1 MAYNSTTGIIT
12 APVSIYDLM
21 QAVPATLRRTNTST
35 SEVESVS
42 SDDLGV
48 LAGASV
54 GDTIP
59 STDGHGTWSVI
70 SRVAVN
76 MWAKFKPVRSYQS
89 GLLDTV
95 SQLINGVWNNAL
107 SSQWWRDTVN
117 AAGLRIGYGIN
128 PIRRTGGGGVGDN
141 PLTALL
147 QAYQAG
153 SQWTYTKPNGTD
165 IGGSTYPYRLLDF
178 HQYNHKAPQP
188 LGSISAPSSLI
199 LTTGEAWSIDV
210 AMMRNQDDSEPIA
223 DRDYVT
229 PEDIL
234 KQLWVDENDNPVCY
248 FGFALMKS
256 NGDPAIWVTGNRYY
270 GVGNNGGRLSEGTY
284 TVMPF
289 YTNRLLPQDESLGNL
304 NPGPSTIPSGTAF
317 ATVPNVECPQLVIP
331 NGLVHRD
338 DARWSVKAVL
348 QSGVCK
354 VTAKA
359 DATPL
364 QVTGGTVLFDGGK
377 YPQVVIYVCKEGTTV
392 GVGLPD
398 ANDILDSRSFYSQ
411 QNLFEVQGGSSGES
425 KTVGGAQQNFYIN
438 EEKCRVFVYAGNG
451 SQYDTGMTARAQ
463 GDAMIS
469 SGTIVPDNEP
479 LVTI

>member
-12 APVSIYDLM
+12 APVSIYDVM
-21 QAVPATLRRTNTST
+21 QCFGSGRN
-35 SEVESVS
+35 
-42 SDDLGV
+42 DLGDLIANV
-48 LAGASV
+48 S
-54 GDTIP
+54 I
-59 STDGHGTWSVI
+59 
-70 SRVAVN
+70 N

-95 SQLINGVWNNAL
+95 SQLSNGVWNNAL

-128 PIRRTGGGGVGDN
+128 PIRRTSLADLFQV
-141 PLTALL
+141 
-147 QAYQAG
+147 YQAG
-153 SQWTYTKPNGTD
+153 TQWSHIRPNGVD
-165 IGGSTYPYRLLDF
+165 LGGSTYPYRLLDF
-178 HQYNHKAPQP
+178 HQYNNKAPQP

-210 AMMRNQDDSEPIA
+210 AMMINQDDEEPVA
-223 DRDYVT
+223 NRDYVT

-234 KQLWVDENDNPVCY
+234 KQVWVDENDNPACY
-248 FGFALMKS
+248 FGFALMDS
-256 NGDPAIWVTGNRYY
+256 NGVAKIWVTGNRYY
-270 GVGNNGGRLSEGTY
+270 GVGNNGSRLSEGTY
-284 TVMPF
+284 TIMPF

-317 ATVPNVECPQLVIP
+317 ATVPNVDCPQLVIP
-331 NGLVHRD
+331 NGSVQRD

-348 QSGVCK
+348 QNGICK

-469 SGTIVPDNEP
+469 SGTIVPSDEP
-479 LVTI
+479 VLTT

>member
-12 APVSIYDLM
+12 APVSIYDVM
-21 QAVPATLRRTNTST
+21 QCFGSGRN
-35 SEVESVS
+35 
-42 SDDLGV
+42 DLGDLIANV
-48 LAGASV
+48 S
-54 GDTIP
+54 I
-59 STDGHGTWSVI
+59 
-70 SRVAVN
+70 N

-95 SQLINGVWNNAL
+95 SQLSNGVWNNAL

-117 AAGLRIGYGIN
+117 AVGLRIGYGIN
-128 PIRRTGGGGVGDN
+128 PIRRTSLADLFQV
-141 PLTALL
+141 
-147 QAYQAG
+147 YQAG
-153 SQWTYTKPNGTD
+153 TQWSHIRPNGVGF
-165 IGGSTYPYRLLDF
+165 GGSIYPYRLLDF
-178 HQYNHKAPQP
+178 HQYNNKAPQP

-210 AMMRNQDDSEPIA
+210 SMMINQDDEEPVA
-223 DRDYVT
+223 NRDYVT

-234 KQLWVDENDNPVCY
+234 KQVWVDENDNPACY
-248 FGFALMKS
+248 FGFALMDS
-256 NGDPAIWVTGNRYY
+256 NGVAKIWVTGNRYY
-270 GVGNNGGRLSEGTY
+270 GVGNNGSRLSEGTY
-284 TVMPF
+284 TIMPF

-317 ATVPNVECPQLVIP
+317 ATVPNVECPHLVIP
-331 NGLVHRD
+331 SGSVQRD

-348 QSGVCK
+348 QNGICK

-364 QVTGGTVLFDGGK
+364 QVTGGTVLFNGGK

-469 SGTIVPDNEP
+469 SGEIVPEEP
-479 LVTI
+479 ELITT

>member
-12 APVSIYDLM
+12 APVSIYDVM
-21 QAVPATLRRTNTST
+21 QCFGSGRN
-35 SEVESVS
+35 
-42 SDDLGV
+42 DLGDLIV
-48 LAGASV
+48 NVS
-54 GDTIP
+54 I
-59 STDGHGTWSVI
+59 
-70 SRVAVN
+70 N

-95 SQLINGVWNNAL
+95 SQLSNGVWNNAL

-128 PIRRTGGGGVGDN
+128 PIRRTSLED
-141 PLTALL
+141 LF

-153 SQWTYTKPNGTD
+153 TQWSHIRPNGID
-165 IGGSTYPYRLLDF
+165 LGGSTYPYRLLDF
-178 HQYNHKAPQP
+178 HQYNNKAPQP
-188 LGSISAPSSLI
+188 LGSISAPSSLV

-210 AMMRNQDDSEPIA
+210 AMMINQDDEEPVA
-223 DRDYVT
+223 NRDYVT

-234 KQLWVDENDNPVCY
+234 KQVWVDENDNPACY
-248 FGFALMKS
+248 FGFALMDS
-256 NGDPAIWVTGNRYY
+256 NGVAKIWVTGNRYY
-270 GVGNNGGRLSEGTY
+270 GVGNNGSRLSEGTY
-284 TVMPF
+284 TIMPF

-331 NGLVHRD
+331 NGSVQRD

-348 QSGVCK
+348 QNGICK

-469 SGTIVPDNEP
+469 SGTIVPGNEP
-479 LVTI
+479 VLTT

>member
-12 APVSIYDLM
+12 APVSIYDVM
-21 QAVPATLRRTNTST
+21 QCFGSGRN
-35 SEVESVS
+35 
-42 SDDLGV
+42 DLGDLIANV
-48 LAGASV
+48 P
-54 GDTIP
+54 I
-59 STDGHGTWSVI
+59 
-70 SRVAVN
+70 N

-95 SQLINGVWNNAL
+95 SQLSNGVWNNAL

-117 AAGLRIGYGIN
+117 AAGLRVGYGIN
-128 PIRRTGGGGVGDN
+128 PIRRTSLAD
-141 PLTALL
+141 LF

-153 SQWTYTKPNGTD
+153 NQWSHIRPNGVD
-165 IGGSTYPYRLLDF
+165 LGGSIYPYRLLDF
-178 HQYNHKAPQP
+178 HQYNNKAPQP

-210 AMMRNQDDSEPIA
+210 SMMINQDDEEPVA
-223 DRDYVT
+223 NRDYVT

-234 KQLWVDENDNPVCY
+234 KQLWVDENDNPACY
-248 FGFALMKS
+248 FGFALMDS
-256 NGDPAIWVTGNRYY
+256 NGVAKIWVTGNRYY
-270 GVGNNGGRLSEGTY
+270 GVGNNGSRLSEGTY
-284 TVMPF
+284 TIMPF

-331 NGLVHRD
+331 NGSVHRD

-348 QSGVCK
+348 QSGICK

-469 SGTIVPDNEP
+469 SGEIVPEEP
-479 LVTI
+479 ELIT

>member
-12 APVSIYDLM
+12 APVSIYDVM
-21 QAVPATLRRTNTST
+21 QCFGSGRN
-35 SEVESVS
+35 
-42 SDDLGV
+42 DLGDLIANV
-48 LAGASV
+48 S
-54 GDTIP
+54 I
-59 STDGHGTWSVI
+59 
-70 SRVAVN
+70 N

-95 SQLINGVWNNAL
+95 SQLSNGVWNNAL

-128 PIRRTGGGGVGDN
+128 PIRRTSLAD
-141 PLTALL
+141 LF

-153 SQWTYTKPNGTD
+153 IQWSHIRPNGVD
-165 IGGSTYPYRLLDF
+165 LGGSTYPYRLLDF
-178 HQYNHKAPQP
+178 HQYNNKAPQP

-210 AMMRNQDDSEPIA
+210 SMMINQDDEEPIA
-223 DRDYVT
+223 NRDYVT

-234 KQLWVDENDNPVCY
+234 KQLWVDENDNPACY
-248 FGFALMKS
+248 FGFALMDS
-256 NGDPAIWVTGNRYY
+256 NGVAKIWVTGNRYY
-270 GVGNNGGRLSEGTY
+270 GVGNNGSRLSEGTY
-284 TVMPF
+284 TIMPF

-331 NGLVHRD
+331 NGSVHRD

-348 QSGVCK
+348 QSGICK

-411 QNLFEVQGGSSGES
+411 QNLFEVQGGNSGES

-469 SGTIVPDNEP
+469 SGTIVPDDEP
-479 LVTI
+479 VLTT

>member
-12 APVSIYDLM
+12 APVSIYDVM
-21 QAVPATLRRTNTST
+21 QCFGSGRN
-35 SEVESVS
+35 
-42 SDDLGV
+42 DLGDLIANV
-48 LAGASV
+48 S
-54 GDTIP
+54 I
-59 STDGHGTWSVI
+59 
-70 SRVAVN
+70 N

-95 SQLINGVWNNAL
+95 SQLSNGVWNNAL

-117 AAGLRIGYGIN
+117 AVGLRIGYGIN
-128 PIRRTGGGGVGDN
+128 PIRRTSLADLFQV
-141 PLTALL
+141 
-147 QAYQAG
+147 YQAG
-153 SQWTYTKPNGTD
+153 TQWSHIRPNGVGF
-165 IGGSTYPYRLLDF
+165 GGSIYPYRLLDF
-178 HQYNHKAPQP
+178 HQYNNKAPQP

-210 AMMRNQDDSEPIA
+210 SMMINQDDEEPVA
-223 DRDYVT
+223 NRDYVT

-234 KQLWVDENDNPVCY
+234 KQVWVDENDNPSCY
-248 FGFALMKS
+248 FGFALMDS
-256 NGDPAIWVTGNRYY
+256 NGVAKIWVTGNRYY
-270 GVGNNGGRLSEGTY
+270 GVGNNGSRLSEGTY
-284 TVMPF
+284 TIMPF

-331 NGLVHRD
+331 NGSVQRD

-348 QSGVCK
+348 QNGICK

-364 QVTGGTVLFDGGK
+364 QVTGGTVLFNGGK

-469 SGTIVPDNEP
+469 SGEIVPEEP
-479 LVTI
+479 ELITT

>member
-12 APVSIYDLM
+12 APVSIYDVM
-21 QAVPATLRRTNTST
+21 QCFGSGRN
-35 SEVESVS
+35 
-42 SDDLGV
+42 DLGDLIANV
-48 LAGASV
+48 S
-54 GDTIP
+54 I
-59 STDGHGTWSVI
+59 
-70 SRVAVN
+70 N

-95 SQLINGVWNNAL
+95 SQMSNGVWNNAL

-117 AAGLRIGYGIN
+117 AVGLRIGYGIN
-128 PIRRTGGGGVGDN
+128 PIRRTSLADLFQV
-141 PLTALL
+141 
-147 QAYQAG
+147 YQAG
-153 SQWTYTKPNGTD
+153 TQWSHIRPNGVGF
-165 IGGSTYPYRLLDF
+165 GGSIYPYRLIDF
-178 HQYNHKAPQP
+178 HQYNNKAPQP

-210 AMMRNQDDSEPIA
+210 SMMINQDDEEPVA
-223 DRDYVT
+223 NRDYVT

-234 KQLWVDENDNPVCY
+234 KQVWVDENDNPSCY
-248 FGFALMKS
+248 FGFALMDS
-256 NGDPAIWVTGNRYY
+256 NGVAKIWVTGNRYY
-270 GVGNNGGRLSEGTY
+270 GVGNNGSRLSEGTY
-284 TVMPF
+284 TIMPF

-331 NGLVHRD
+331 NGSVHRD

-348 QSGVCK
+348 QNGICK

-392 GVGLPD
+392 GVGRPD

-469 SGTIVPDNEP
+469 SGEIVPEEP
-479 LVTI
+479 ELITT

>member
-12 APVSIYDLM
+12 APVSIYDVR
-21 QAVPATLRRTNTST
+21 QCFGSGR
-35 SEVESVS
+35 
-42 SDDLGV
+42 DDLGDLITNV
-48 LAGASV
+48 S
-54 GDTIP
+54 I
-59 STDGHGTWSVI
+59 
-70 SRVAVN
+70 N

-128 PIRRTGGGGVGDN
+128 PIRRTSLAD
-141 PLTALL
+141 LF

-153 SQWTYTKPNGTD
+153 TQWSHIRPNGVD
-165 IGGSTYPYRLLDF
+165 LGGSTYPYRLLDF
-178 HQYNHKAPQP
+178 HQYNNKAPQP

-210 AMMRNQDDSEPIA
+210 SMMINQDDEEPVTN
-223 DRDYVT
+223 RDYVT

-234 KQLWVDENDNPVCY
+234 KQVWVDENDNPACY
-248 FGFALMKS
+248 FGFALMDS
-256 NGDPAIWVTGNRYY
+256 NGVAKIWVTGNRYY
-270 GVGNNGGRLSEGTY
+270 GVGNNGSRLSEGTY
-284 TVMPF
+284 TIMPF

-331 NGLVHRD
+331 NGSVQRD

-348 QSGVCK
+348 QNGICK

-469 SGTIVPDNEP
+469 SGEIVPEKP
-479 LVTI
+479 ELIT

>member
-12 APVSIYDLM
+12 APVSIYDVM
-21 QAVPATLRRTNTST
+21 QCFGSGRN
-35 SEVESVS
+35 
-42 SDDLGV
+42 DLGDLIANV
-48 LAGASV
+48 S
-54 GDTIP
+54 I
-59 STDGHGTWSVI
+59 
-70 SRVAVN
+70 N

-95 SQLINGVWNNAL
+95 SQLSNGVWNNAL

-128 PIRRTGGGGVGDN
+128 PIRRTSLAD
-141 PLTALL
+141 LF

-153 SQWTYTKPNGTD
+153 TQWSHIRPNGVD
-165 IGGSTYPYRLLDF
+165 LGGSTYPYRLLDF
-178 HQYNHKAPQP
+178 HQYNNKAPQP

-210 AMMRNQDDSEPIA
+210 SMMINQDDEEPVA
-223 DRDYVT
+223 NRDYVT

-234 KQLWVDENDNPVCY
+234 KQVWVDENDNPACY
-248 FGFALMKS
+248 FGFALMDS
-256 NGDPAIWVTGNRYY
+256 NGVAKIWVTGNRYY
-270 GVGNNGGRLSEGTY
+270 GVGNNGSRLSEGTY
-284 TVMPF
+284 TIMPF

-331 NGLVHRD
+331 NGSVHRD

-348 QSGVCK
+348 QNGICK

-469 SGTIVPDNEP
+469 SGTIVPDDEP
-479 LVTI
+479 VLTT

>member
-12 APVSIYDLM
+12 APVSIYDVM
-21 QAVPATLRRTNTST
+21 RCFGSGRN
-35 SEVESVS
+35 
-42 SDDLGV
+42 DLGNLIANV
-48 LAGASV
+48 S
-54 GDTIP
+54 I
-59 STDGHGTWSVI
+59 
-70 SRVAVN
+70 N

-95 SQLINGVWNNAL
+95 SQLSNGVWNNAL

-128 PIRRTGGGGVGDN
+128 PIRRTSLAD
-141 PLTALL
+141 LF

-153 SQWTYTKPNGTD
+153 IQWSYIRPNGVD
-165 IGGSTYPYRLLDF
+165 LGGSTYPYRLLDF
-178 HQYNHKAPQP
+178 HQYNNKAPHP

-210 AMMRNQDDSEPIA
+210 AMMINQDDEEPVA
-223 DRDYVT
+223 NRDYVT

-234 KQLWVDENDNPVCY
+234 KQLWVDENNNPACY
-248 FGFALMKS
+248 FGFALMDS
-256 NGDPAIWVTGNRYY
+256 NGVAKIWVTGNRYY
-270 GVGNNGGRLSEGTY
+270 GVGNNGSRLSEGTY
-284 TVMPF
+284 TIMPF

-331 NGLVHRD
+331 NGSVHRD

-348 QSGVCK
+348 QSGICK

-425 KTVGGAQQNFYIN
+425 KTVGGAQQKFYIN

-469 SGTIVPDNEP
+469 SGTIVPGDEP
-479 LVTI
+479 VLTT

>member
-12 APVSIYDLM
+12 APVSIYDVM
-21 QAVPATLRRTNTST
+21 QCFGSGRN
-35 SEVESVS
+35 
-42 SDDLGV
+42 DLGDLIANV
-48 LAGASV
+48 S
-54 GDTIP
+54 I
-59 STDGHGTWSVI
+59 
-70 SRVAVN
+70 N

-95 SQLINGVWNNAL
+95 SQLSNGVWNNAL

-128 PIRRTGGGGVGDN
+128 PIRRTSLADLFQV
-141 PLTALL
+141 
-147 QAYQAG
+147 YQAG
-153 SQWTYTKPNGTD
+153 TQWSHIRPNGVD
-165 IGGSTYPYRLLDF
+165 LGGSTYPYRLLDF
-178 HQYNHKAPQP
+178 HQYNNKAPQP
-188 LGSISAPSSLI
+188 LGSISAPSSLV

-210 AMMRNQDDSEPIA
+210 AMMINQDDEEPVA
-223 DRDYVT
+223 NRDYVT

-234 KQLWVDENDNPVCY
+234 KQVWVDENDNPACY
-248 FGFALMKS
+248 FGFALMDS
-256 NGDPAIWVTGNRYY
+256 NGVAKIWVTGNRYY
-270 GVGNNGGRLSEGTY
+270 GVGNNGSRLSEGTY
-284 TVMPF
+284 TIMPF

-317 ATVPNVECPQLVIP
+317 ATVPNVDCPQLVIP
-331 NGLVHRD
+331 NGSVQRD

-348 QSGVCK
+348 QNGICK

-469 SGTIVPDNEP
+469 SGTIVPSDEP
-479 LVTI
+479 VLTT

>member
-12 APVSIYDLM
+12 APVSIYDVM
-21 QAVPATLRRTNTST
+21 QCFGSGRN
-35 SEVESVS
+35 
-42 SDDLGV
+42 DLGDLIANV
-48 LAGASV
+48 S
-54 GDTIP
+54 I
-59 STDGHGTWSVI
+59 
-70 SRVAVN
+70 N

-95 SQLINGVWNNAL
+95 SQLSNGVWNNAL

-117 AAGLRIGYGIN
+117 AVGLRIGYGIN
-128 PIRRTGGGGVGDN
+128 PIRRTSLADLFQV
-141 PLTALL
+141 
-147 QAYQAG
+147 YQAG
-153 SQWTYTKPNGTD
+153 TQWSHIRPNGVGF
-165 IGGSTYPYRLLDF
+165 GGSIYPYRLLDF
-178 HQYNHKAPQP
+178 HQYNNKAPQP
-188 LGSISAPSSLI
+188 LGSISAPSSLV

-210 AMMRNQDDSEPIA
+210 SMMINQDDEEPVA
-223 DRDYVT
+223 NRDYVT

-234 KQLWVDENDNPVCY
+234 KQVWVDENDNPACY
-248 FGFALMKS
+248 FGFALMDS
-256 NGDPAIWVTGNRYY
+256 NGVAKIWVTGNRYY
-270 GVGNNGGRLSEGTY
+270 GVGNNGSRLSEGTY
-284 TVMPF
+284 TIMPF

-317 ATVPNVECPQLVIP
+317 ATVPNVECPHLVIP
-331 NGLVHRD
+331 SGSVQRD

-348 QSGVCK
+348 QNGICK

-364 QVTGGTVLFDGGK
+364 QVTGGTVLFNGGK

-469 SGTIVPDNEP
+469 SGEIVPEEP
-479 LVTI
+479 ELIT

>member
-1 MAYNSTTGIIT
+1 MAYNSTTGIIS
-12 APVSIYDLM
+12 APVSIYDLQ
-21 QAVPATLRRTNTST
+21 QAVPAILQRTNSST
-35 SEVESVS
+35 GDVEVIAS
-42 SDDLGV
+42 SDLGV
-48 LAGASV
+48 LCSKDV

-59 STDGHGTWSVI
+59 ASDGNGNWMVI
-70 SRVAVN
+70 QRTPIN

-95 SQLINGVWNNAL
+95 SQLSNGVWNNAL

-128 PIRRTGGGGVGDN
+128 PIRRTGSADGLAD
-141 PLTALL
+141 LF

-153 SQWTYTKPNGTD
+153 IQWSHIRPNGVD
-165 IGGSTYPYRLLDF
+165 LGGSTYPYRLLDF
-178 HQYNHKAPQP
+178 HQYNNKAPQP

-210 AMMRNQDDSEPIA
+210 SMMINQDDEEPVA
-223 DRDYVT
+223 NRDYVT

-234 KQLWVDENDNPVCY
+234 KQVWVDENDNPACY
-248 FGFALMKS
+248 FGFALMDS
-256 NGDPAIWVTGNRYY
+256 NGVAKIWVTGNRYY
-270 GVGNNGGRLSEGTY
+270 GVGNNGSRLSEGTY
-284 TVMPF
+284 TIMPF

-331 NGLVHRD
+331 NGSVQRD

-469 SGTIVPDNEP
+469 SGTIVPGDEP
-479 LVTI
+479 VLTT

>member
-12 APVSIYDLM
+12 APVSIYDVM
-21 QAVPATLRRTNTST
+21 QCFGSGRN
-35 SEVESVS
+35 
-42 SDDLGV
+42 DLGDLIANV
-48 LAGASV
+48 S
-54 GDTIP
+54 I
-59 STDGHGTWSVI
+59 
-70 SRVAVN
+70 N

-95 SQLINGVWNNAL
+95 SQLSNGVWNNAL

-128 PIRRTGGGGVGDN
+128 PIRRTSFAD
-141 PLTALL
+141 LF

-153 SQWTYTKPNGTD
+153 TQWSHIRPNGVD
-165 IGGSTYPYRLLDF
+165 LGGSTYPYRFLDF
-178 HQYNHKAPQP
+178 HQYNNKAPQP

-210 AMMRNQDDSEPIA
+210 AMMINQDDEEPVA
-223 DRDYVT
+223 NRDYVT

-234 KQLWVDENDNPVCY
+234 KQVWVDENDNPACY
-248 FGFALMKS
+248 FGFALMDS
-256 NGDPAIWVTGNRYY
+256 NGVAKIWVTGNRYY
-270 GVGNNGGRLSEGTY
+270 GVGNNGSRLSEGTY
-284 TVMPF
+284 TIMPF

-317 ATVPNVECPQLVIP
+317 ATVPNVDCPQLVIP
-331 NGLVHRD
+331 NGSVQRD

-348 QSGVCK
+348 QNGICK

-469 SGTIVPDNEP
+469 SGTIVPSDEP
-479 LVTI
+479 VLTT

>member
-12 APVSIYDLM
+12 APVSIYDVM
-21 QAVPATLRRTNTST
+21 QCFGSGRN
-35 SEVESVS
+35 
-42 SDDLGV
+42 DLGDLIANV
-48 LAGASV
+48 S
-54 GDTIP
+54 I
-59 STDGHGTWSVI
+59 
-70 SRVAVN
+70 N

-95 SQLINGVWNNAL
+95 SQLSNGVWNNAL
-107 SSQWWRDTVN
+107 SSQWWRDTVD
-117 AAGLRIGYGIN
+117 AVGLRIGYGIN
-128 PIRRTGGGGVGDN
+128 PIRRTGRTGLEDLFQV
-141 PLTALL
+141 
-147 QAYQAG
+147 YQAG
-153 SQWTYTKPNGTD
+153 TQWSHIRPNGVGF
-165 IGGSTYPYRLLDF
+165 GGSIYPYRLLDF
-178 HQYNHKAPQP
+178 HQYNNKAPQP
-188 LGSISAPSSLI
+188 LGSVSAPSSLI

-210 AMMRNQDDSEPIA
+210 SIMINQDDEEPVA
-223 DRDYVT
+223 NRYYVT

-234 KQLWVDENDNPVCY
+234 KQLWVDENNNPACY
-248 FGFALMKS
+248 FGFALMDS
-256 NGDPAIWVTGNRYY
+256 NGVAKIWVTGNRYY
-270 GVGNNGGRLSEGTY
+270 GVGNNGSRLSEGTY
-284 TVMPF
+284 TIMPF

-331 NGLVHRD
+331 NGSVHRD

-348 QSGVCK
+348 QSGICK

-469 SGTIVPDNEP
+469 SGEIVPEKP
-479 LVTI
+479 ELIT